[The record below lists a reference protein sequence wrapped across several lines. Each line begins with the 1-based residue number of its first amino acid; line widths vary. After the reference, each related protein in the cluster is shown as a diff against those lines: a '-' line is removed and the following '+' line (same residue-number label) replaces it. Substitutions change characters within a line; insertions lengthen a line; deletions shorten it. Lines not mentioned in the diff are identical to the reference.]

1 MKKIL
6 LIITLFTFAFATTQF
21 SFAEGQAENVKV
33 KVWTK
38 VPWAGCAPVV
48 ENWIISH

>member
-33 KVWTK
+33 KV
-38 VPWAGCAPVV
+38 
-48 ENWIISH
+48 